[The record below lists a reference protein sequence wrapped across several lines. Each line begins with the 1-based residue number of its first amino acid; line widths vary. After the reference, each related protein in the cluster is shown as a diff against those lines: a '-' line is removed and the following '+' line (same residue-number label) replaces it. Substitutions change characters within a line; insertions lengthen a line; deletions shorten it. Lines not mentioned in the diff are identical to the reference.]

1 LKATFLRAGS
11 RLREK
16 TMAQK
21 VLVQLVDDV
30 DGTPSD
36 DVTTVEFGVDGVV
49 YEIDL
54 NSVNAERLRNVY
66 ADYVAAA
73 RRTGGRLKR
82 GSRPADRSAGSGEA
96 GAIRQ
101 WALDN
106 GFELAVRGRIPGH
119 VIEAYQEARRAER
132 KPKAVAAGKGTTKR
146 RAAAKKA

>member
-1 LKATFLRAGS
+1 
-11 RLREK
+11 
-16 TMAQK
+16 MAQK

-30 DGTPSD
+30 DGTPSE

-54 NSVNAERLRNVY
+54 NSVNAERLRKIY

-82 GSRPADRSAGSGEA
+82 GSRPANKSAGGGEA

-101 WALDN
+101 WALEN

-119 VIEAYQEARRAER
+119 VIDAYRESKRADR
-132 KPKAVAAGKGTTKR
+132 KPKAVAASKGATKR
-146 RAAAKKA
+146 RASAKKA

>member
-1 LKATFLRAGS
+1 
-11 RLREK
+11 
-16 TMAQK
+16 MAQK

-54 NSVNAERLRNVY
+54 NSVNAERLRTVF

-82 GSRPADRSAGSGEA
+82 GSRPGGRASDPGEA
-96 GAIRQ
+96 GMIRE
-101 WALDN
+101 WALGN
-106 GFELAVRGRIPGH
+106 GFELSGRGRIPGH
-119 VIEAYQEARRAER
+119 VVEAYKEAKRAER
-132 KPKAVAAGKGTTKR
+132 RTAKAVATSKGSTKR
-146 RAAAKKA
+146 RSAAKKA

>member
-1 LKATFLRAGS
+1 
-11 RLREK
+11 
-16 TMAQK
+16 MAQK

-54 NSVNAERLRNVY
+54 NAANAERLRTVF

-82 GSRPADRSAGSGEA
+82 GSRPGGRGGDPGEA
-96 GAIRQ
+96 GRIREWAIS
-101 WALDN
+101 N
-106 GFELAVRGRIPGH
+106 GYELSGRGRIPGH
-119 VIEAYQEARRAER
+119 VVEAYQEAKRAER
-132 KPKAVAAGKGTTKR
+132 KPKAVATSKGTTKR